1 MSPDEKLKQLGIE
14 LPPAPRPL
22 GSYVAARQSGD
33 LLFISGMLPLVGGEL
48 KRTGLVGKDLTPEE
62 GQEEARIA
70 AINGLAVL
78 RDAAGGF
85 DKVAGCVKVTGYIAS
100 ASGFTGQPGVLNAV
114 SDLVAEVFG
123 EAGKHARVAVGVPV
137 LPMGAAVE
145 VEFIFELEPRG
156 A

>member
-22 GSYVAARQSGD
+22 GSYVAARRSGN
-33 LLFISGMLPLVGGEL
+33 LLFISGMLPLVDGEL
-48 KRTGLVGKDLTPEE
+48 KRTGLVGQDLTPEE
-62 GQEEARIA
+62 AYDDARIA

-78 RDAAGGF
+78 RDAAGGLN
-85 DKVAGCVKVTGYIAS
+85 KVAGCVKVTGYIAS

-123 EAGKHARVAVGVPV
+123 EAGRHARVAVGVPV
-137 LPMGAAVE
+137 LPMGASVE
-145 VEFIFELEPRG
+145 VEFIFELEP
-156 A
+156 